1 MAKTFIAE
9 CKEGQAVT
17 SFFLVRA
24 KAIRRRRN
32 GEPFLSLTLGD
43 RTGELPAV
51 MWEGFDEAAAGI
63 HDGDIVKVQAAVGVY
78 QGERQLQLQRLRPAS
93 EEDEVSLEDFLPRSP
108 RDPAVALDALQ
119 AATRRLADP
128 QLRALLDDLWADA
141 EFVRAFCDAPAAKG
155 LHHAYLGGLVEHTA
169 SVVALCEVMATHYE
183 GVDRDLLVAS
193 AILHDVGKLRELQW
207 GGAFEYT
214 DAGRLLGHIVQGVL
228 FLEER
233 LRKFPDFPPSRRDQ
247 LLHNILSHHGEL
259 EWGSPKRPKTLEAM
273 ILHHVE
279 NLDGKVNQFQAF
291 GREHRDPER
300 PGWTTY
306 IRVLDRYLYAGPE
319 AGAAEAAPPPPGAA
333 AGGGAPERG
342 RHEGAGAGEE

>member
-1 MAKTFIAE
+1 MAKTFIAD
-9 CKEGQAVT
+9 CREGQAVT

-24 KAIRRRRN
+24 KEIRRRRN

-51 MWEGFDEAAAGI
+51 MWEGFQEAAASL
-63 HDGDIVKVQAAVGVY
+63 HDGDVVKVQAAVGSY
-78 QGERQLQLQRLRPAS
+78 QGERQLQLQRIRLAS
-93 EEDEVSLEDFLPRSP
+93 EEDGFTLEDFLPRSP

-119 AATRRLADP
+119 AASRSMGDP
-128 QLRALLDDLWADA
+128 HLKALLEDLWADA
-141 EFVRAFCDAPAAKG
+141 EFVRAFTDAPAAKG

-169 SVVALCEVMATHYE
+169 SVVALCETMATHYE
-183 GVDRDLLVAS
+183 GVDRDLLVAG

-207 GGAFEYT
+207 RGTFDYT

-228 FLEER
+228 FVEER
-233 LRKFPDFPPSRRDQ
+233 LRKFPDFPPPRRDQ

-259 EWGSPKRPKTLEAM
+259 EWGSPKRPKTLEAV

-300 PGWTTY
+300 PGWTSY
-306 IRVLDRYLYAGPE
+306 IRVLDRYLYVGPPSGE
-319 AGAAEAAPPPPGAA
+319 PGPPSPSPGPAEGD
-333 AGGGAPERG
+333 
-342 RHEGAGAGEE
+342 GEP

>member
-9 CKEGQAVT
+9 CREGQAVT

-24 KAIRRRRN
+24 KEIRRRRN
-32 GEPFLSLTLGD
+32 GEPFLSLSLGD

-51 MWEGFDEAAAGI
+51 MWEGFQEAAASL
-63 HDGDIVKVQAAVGVY
+63 HDGDVVKVQATVGSY
-78 QGERQLQLQRLRPAS
+78 QGERQLQVQRIRLAS
-93 EEDEVSLEDFLPRSP
+93 EEDGVTLEDFLPRSP
-108 RDPAVALDALQ
+108 RDPALALDVLQ
-119 AATRRLADP
+119 AASRRMVDP
-128 QLRALLDDLWADA
+128 HLRALLEDLWADA
-141 EFVRAFCDAPAAKG
+141 EFVRAFSDAPAAKG

-183 GVDRDLLVAS
+183 GVDRDLLVGS

-207 GGAFEYT
+207 RGTFEYT
-214 DAGRLLGHIVQGVL
+214 DAGRLLGHITQGVL
-228 FLEER
+228 FVEER
-233 LRKFPDFPPSRRDQ
+233 LRKFPDFPPPRRDQ

-259 EWGSPKRPKTLEAM
+259 EWGSPKRPKTLEAV

-306 IRVLDRYLYAGPE
+306 IRLLDRYLYVGPSPGE
-319 AGAAEAAPPPPGAA
+319 PGPAPPPPGP
-333 AGGGAPERG
+333 G
-342 RHEGAGAGEE
+342 EGDGEP